1 MILLPDSTLSW
12 DDEYRAGSG
21 SDREHQAVEFI
32 VQTRQNGNV
41 ISRKSLPV
49 ASAPGSVS
57 LDPQRTKDSYRVCDV
72 YVKHRTSNASSF
84 FVYKHLTPNRVKNS
98 KLIGQR

>member
-1 MILLPDSTLSW
+1 LPDSTLSW

-32 VQTRQNGNV
+32 VQTLQNGNV

-49 ASAPGSVS
+49 ATAPGSVIPRPTAHTR
-57 LDPQRTKDSYRVCDV
+57 LLPR
-72 YVKHRTSNASSF
+72 
-84 FVYKHLTPNRVKNS
+84 L
-98 KLIGQR
+98 